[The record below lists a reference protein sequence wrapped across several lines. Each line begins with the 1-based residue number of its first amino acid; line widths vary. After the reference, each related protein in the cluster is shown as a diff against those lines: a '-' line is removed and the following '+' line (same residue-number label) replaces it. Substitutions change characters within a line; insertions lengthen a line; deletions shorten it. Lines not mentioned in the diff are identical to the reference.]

1 VKRKILPF
9 AGAAASVLLLAATL
23 SPVRGD
29 SPGPGRSTG
38 KRVSIDG
45 EIFLPG
51 GTDHDDFS
59 TVRREFRRFGI
70 EVPGES
76 GIAAGTRNR
85 HAVFS
90 EGLVASEN
98 PDPGNPPP
106 LPPGLI
112 ADHTLRLES
121 DHGAVELVLG
131 TMRIRGASVGDRLS
145 TDGWEGPAREEPG
158 GTPRLLE
165 KKTGKETTI
174 VFLDETEG
182 TFLLFRET
190 GR

>member
-1 VKRKILPF
+1 MKGKRLYI
-9 AGAAASVLLLAATL
+9 AGASVPVLLLAAIL

-29 SPGPGRSTG
+29 SHPAGHSPTGRVTVDG
-38 KRVSIDG
+38 KS
-45 EIFLPG
+45 FLSG
-51 GTDHDDFS
+51 GTGHDDFS
-59 TVRREFRRFGI
+59 SVRREFRRFGI
-70 EVPGES
+70 EVPGEF
-76 GIAAGTRNR
+76 GIPAGSRNR
-85 HAVFS
+85 HDVFS
-90 EGLVASEN
+90 GGLVASED
-98 PDPGNPPP
+98 PDPGNRPPI
-106 LPPGLI
+106 PPGLI

-131 TMRIRGASVGDRLS
+131 TMRIRGPSVGDRLS

-182 TFLLFRET
+182 AFLLFRET